1 MPEYTISFYNKE
13 SNSIST
19 EKIEIKKP
27 RQCMHCKN
35 TGEQVTIDI
44 IGTFGKYD
52 ESKVLGFFA
61 CSFCHSTT
69 IHYMNMIKKFTQNGA
84 DYELYCTSTDTI
96 PSLENEPSIFTD
108 AIKQKFPSFV
118 KIYSQ
123 SEEAQ
128 NSKLDQLA
136 GMGYRKALEF
146 LVTDYLIEYPV
157 DGIEK
162 EWLTNPD
169 TRLGNKI
176 SKIESKRIQ
185 KLAKAISFLGNDE
198 THYTRKHPEYD
209 VSSIKSFIAV
219 LLSEIQNEIDFQ
231 EAEKLLNKPKF

>member
-1 MPEYTISFYNKE
+1 MPEYSITFYNEE
-13 SNSIST
+13 SNSLSYD
-19 EKIEIKKP
+19 KIKAKEP

-35 TGEQVTIDI
+35 TGKQVAIDI
-44 IGTFGKYD
+44 IGTFGKHD
-52 ESKVLGFFA
+52 ESKVLGFFV
-61 CSFCHSTT
+61 CPLCHSTT
-69 IHYMNMIKKFTQNGA
+69 IHYMSMIKKYNESNYK
-84 DYELYCTSTDTI
+84 DEYYCESFDTI
-96 PSLENEPSIFTD
+96 PSLEIEPSIFTD

-128 NSKLDQLA
+128 NSKLDHLA

-157 DGIEK
+157 DGVEK

-209 VSSIKSFIAV
+209 VNSIKSFIAV